1 MFSDS
6 NIHCYIIKIKQ
17 KITVFSAV
25 AKKHS
30 GIVIIR
36 GLLVV
41 NKKALSAIF
50 FFIKLTDVFRL
61 VHAGVEELTVH
72 VGHPE
77 NEVGVGIARTQVTT
91 EYHPVISGI

>member
-36 GLLVV
+36 GLLAV

-50 FFIKLTDVFRL
+50 FNFFYET
-61 VHAGVEELTVH
+61 
-72 VGHPE
+72 
-77 NEVGVGIARTQVTT
+77 
-91 EYHPVISGI
+91 Y

>member
-36 GLLVV
+36 GLLAV

-50 FFIKLTDVFRL
+50 FLFFYET
-61 VHAGVEELTVH
+61 
-72 VGHPE
+72 
-77 NEVGVGIARTQVTT
+77 
-91 EYHPVISGI
+91 Y

>member
-25 AKKHS
+25 AKEHS

-36 GLLVV
+36 GLLAV

-50 FFIKLTDVFRL
+50 FL
-61 VHAGVEELTVH
+61 
-72 VGHPE
+72 
-77 NEVGVGIARTQVTT
+77 
-91 EYHPVISGI
+91 